1 MKTTKLS
8 GGYGPVKGSSGD
20 RLAIEKKSLTQT
32 TGPAEG
38 MSSPH
43 WTPAGSGSRPVPS
56 RFKIDS
62 SAPIRPQRFRPSN
75 KVGN

>member
-20 RLAIEKKSLTQT
+20 KLAIEKKSLTQT
-32 TGPAEG
+32 TGAGEG
-38 MSSPH
+38 MSAPH
-43 WTPAGSGSRPVPS
+43 WKPVGSGSRPRPS
-56 RFKIDS
+56 SYKIDS
-62 SAPIRPQRFRPSN
+62 SAPISTQRIRPAN